1 MKKLLYLFCGL
12 SLVATLPAIAV
23 SQQEERPII
32 VRGGTPTPG
41 GNPGPRSTTIPIV
54 CILEDETFNLFV
66 TFTENLGMV
75 SITEENLS
83 TGMTTSVNVDSSE
96 GSFVIPVF
104 GDPGYYAITF
114 VTESGSVYTG
124 DFIL

>member
-1 MKKLLYLFCGL
+1 MKRLAYLFCGL
-12 SLVATLPAIAV
+12 SLVAALPATAV

-41 GNPGPRSTTIPIV
+41 ERPGPRSTVVPIT

-66 TFTENLGMV
+66 TFTENLGTV

-96 GSFVIPVF
+96 GGAIIPVF
-104 GDPGYYAITF
+104 GDPGYYEITF
-114 VTESGSVYTG
+114 VTESGSIYTG